1 MFVSRIGNR
10 ELGTLCER
18 VGIAF
23 DVGHDPHR
31 IFDRESV
38 NGRGRHRGHM
48 KSVATSVRSGTT
60 LAEAIRA
67 QGNYFPDH
75 FSRLVEI
82 GEETGRLEVVLE
94 RMADYYKDLADR
106 TDEFR
111 GAIIWPVIQL
121 VLGLIVVSVLIYVPS
136 VVAPDEAEAADML
149 GIGLSGGR
157 GLAIF
162 WGIVLAVVAAGT
174 TIAVLL
180 RNGRLRFLGHLFAG
194 TPVLGRALRAF
205 DEATFVQSLALAVE
219 SGVDAWHAIG
229 LSFRSA
235 ASPLFAARAQAAQDA
250 IRQGRDMHV
259 VLEEAGLFS
268 RATIEAVQLG
278 EESGRLAETLDKH
291 AQYLRMQVRF
301 AMAAITQL
309 ASSLVWIAVAALLIL
324 VIFRVFGRYL
334 GTISPDG
341 VARLLDRGRAP

>member
-10 ELGTLCER
+10 QLATLCER

-31 IFDRESV
+31 IFDRESDS
-38 NGRGRHRGHM
+38 GGSRHRGHM
-48 KSVATSVRSGTT
+48 KSVAASVRAGTT
-60 LAEAIRA
+60 LAEAIKA

-75 FSRLVEI
+75 FARLVEI
-82 GEETGRLEVVLE
+82 GEESGRLEVVLE
-94 RMADYYKDLADR
+94 RLAGYYKDLADR
-106 TDEFR
+106 TAEFR
-111 GAIIWPVIQL
+111 GAIIWPLIQL
-121 VLGLIVVSVLIYVPS
+121 TLGLVVVSVLIYVPS

-162 WGIVLAVVAAGT
+162 WGIVLAIAALGVA
-174 TIAVLL
+174 IAVLL
-180 RNGRLRFLGHLFAG
+180 RNGRLRFLGNLLARV
-194 TPVLGRALRAF
+194 PVLGRGLRAF

-235 ASPLFAARAQAAQDA
+235 ASPLFAAKAGAAQDA

-259 VLEEAGLFS
+259 VLDETGLFS

-278 EESGRLAETLDKH
+278 EESGRLAETLDRH
-291 AQYLRMQVRF
+291 SAYLRMQVKF

-309 ASSLVWIAVAALLIL
+309 ASSLVWIAVAALLLL
-324 VIFRVFGRYL
+324 VIFRVFGRYR
-334 GTISPDG
+334 GTISPAA
-341 VARLLDRGRAP
+341 VERMLDRGRAP